1 MSIKPK
7 PGHWYRRRCLDIVP
21 YGCHIPYGFMYP
33 HSVGGETVTDQG
45 FAIDKH
51 NPHGCD
57 LIEDLGT
64 TDPRL
69 TKKPRNKTTKKV
81 RKVRMWFVERRY
93 YDSGKIYI
101 DAYSTKSDLIHLIR
115 EFGDDVEVSYG
126 PIFSQFIDV
135 PIHSNK
141 TKAKS

>member
-7 PGHWYRRRCLDIVP
+7 PGHWYVRRCLDVVP
-21 YGCHIPYGFMYP
+21 YGCSMPSRIMYP
-33 HSVGGETVTDQG
+33 HSVGGKTVTDEG
-45 FAIDKH
+45 FVIDKN

-57 LIEDLGT
+57 LIKDLGT

-69 TKKPRNKTTKKV
+69 TKKPRKKATKKV
-81 RKVRMWFVERRY
+81 RIWFAEWRNC
-93 YDSGKIYI
+93 DTGKKYL
-101 DAYSTKSDLIHLIR
+101 DAHYRKSDLIHVIGL
-115 EFGDDVEVSYG
+115 FDDGIDISYG
-126 PIFSQFIDV
+126 PIFSQIISV